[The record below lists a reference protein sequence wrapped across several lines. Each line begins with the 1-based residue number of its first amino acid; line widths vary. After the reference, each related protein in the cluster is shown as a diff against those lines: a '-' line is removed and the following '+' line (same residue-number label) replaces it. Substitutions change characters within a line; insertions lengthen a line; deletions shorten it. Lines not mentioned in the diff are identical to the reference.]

1 MTLTVAVASEVAAAL
16 AAKIAAITLAEDSAG
31 RAQVLVVEAVVASA
45 ATGMTETRTISK

>member
-1 MTLTVAVASEVAAAL
+1 MTRTVAVDLEVVADL
-16 AAKIAAITLAEDSAG
+16 AAKIAAITLAEDSVA